1 MWVVVVSV
9 SWGQSLLLLFQAVG
23 DNKDE
28 LALRLEDTAKRLL
41 AVERT
46 IVSGPKVAEEAM
58 ESLKSYVFFPVPK
71 VYHKEHITIQNP
83 WRRDEEIERPC
94 QQISS
99 YTDTGP

>member
-1 MWVVVVSV
+1 MWVVVVSCIL
-9 SWGQSLLLLFQAVG
+9 GASLLLLFKAVG

-58 ESLKSYVFFPVPK
+58 ENLKLYVIFPVPK
-71 VYHKEHITIQNP
+71 GYRKEHITIQNP
-83 WRRDEEIERPC
+83 WRRNEEIERPC
-94 QQISS
+94 Q
-99 YTDTGP
+99 